1 MKIKKWLAM
10 SGAAALFGGMLLVG
24 IPAAKAL
31 AAGGPP
37 AGGQAGQVMQQGN
50 GMRMGRDFGSMAA
63 PVAQFLG
70 IDQADLIAA
79 RHSGKSMVQIASEK
93 GIGEQ
98 QLVDYVVGQRSAQID
113 QMVTDGKITQ
123 AQADLH
129 KQFMT
134 GQVKTNL
141 NRTDVGPKR
150 TGDGMGKGFG
160 RGAGNG
166 PGTGVCPYNA
176 AR

>member
-1 MKIKKWLAM
+1 MKIKKWLAI

-37 AGGQAGQVMQQGN
+37 AGGQAGQAVRQGY
-50 GMRMGRDFGSMAA
+50 GMHMGRNFGSMAA

-70 IDQADLIAA
+70 IDQTELVAA
-79 RHSGKSMVQIASEK
+79 RRSGKSMVQIASEK
-93 GIGEQ
+93 GISEQ
-98 QLVDYVVGQRSAQID
+98 QLVDFVVGQRSAQID
-113 QMVTDGKITQ
+113 QMVADGKITQ

-129 KQFMT
+129 KQYMAE
-134 GQVKTNL
+134 QVKTNL
-141 NRTDVGPKR
+141 NRTDVGPKH
-150 TGDGMGKGFG
+150 TGNGMGKGFG

-166 PGTGVCPYNA
+166 PGTGVCPYGV